1 MVRRRV
7 DEPNMSDNLLLVK
20 VEDLINMAMGPA
32 DKNVVNFKLVQMV
45 LHILARNLRMLE
57 TQVEIRISEADELR
71 EHKREEESTESS
83 KSPGSS
89 ARGRVH
95 MEGIEEHEE
104 HGGKKDKHRHKAGRE
119 SSKDKEERAASKER
133 EKSAKEHE
141 KADKA
146 AAKEREK
153 AEKKEQKEK
162 EKAEKAAAK
171 AERDAAKGTKEKGRG
186 RKGSGTSIAI
196 SEQERHKEKVLV
208 VEKGPT
214 TRTDSHTRVGSI
226 EVVTVSQFELLESA
240 VNHLKTLTG
249 PLPSPEFPD
258 NKKLME
264 DIANGTA
271 SLTDIMQAMQVT
283 ARIKAAEQAI
293 GRMADLLTQLA
304 AAGAIPEELVEMV
317 EEVRA
322 EVDEVAAAAGM
333 EGEEGEEMSMRSRPS
348 AGRKSVAIEAMS
360 SRSTARRDIDA
371 GSVKHAGSETS
382 SASKMVPMPPVSHRE
397 MDDAL
402 HALKEDLSKAIT
414 LMTGKATTAAEN
426 ASTTARGVAEK
437 LDVAVKL
444 NSRIS
449 TLYSLVNDY
458 ADQLNGFDTGLTTQ
472 MTGFKDQMSQMR
484 SELKA
489 GMAQLS
495 QAGGNSE
502 TAAVM
507 ELTERYDLLV
517 VELDAVLHEHQALSS
532 FQKQLG
538 DELHSLVECVEML
551 REQKADRDEVQDGLR
566 DKADISRLAGL
577 LTEKVF
583 ASSRGELE
591 RRLELCHDKFR
602 KQELVWMGAI
612 KDLMQITES
621 KAELMQLMAARDDA
635 QLQLRDLHHKL
646 HRLADILGEPTAA
659 MLTRKLA
666 RDATCGACM
675 VPALMS
681 PWDANYGSPPPLPAL
696 RPRPTGAEQEP
707 EEPCLRDFE
716 PPPPPD
722 AKAHTCLRWVGGS
735 HTLVSE
741 MVTKEKAPPMDLQGH
756 PTKRYTG
763 YGSDGRLYMLE
774 EELQPCVECNIIFE
788 APKPEGVGDVTK
800 DGAGDRGATLIA
812 PDKK

>member
-162 EKAEKAAAK
+162 EKGRKK
-171 AERDAAKGTKEKGRG
+171 LQRRRNGTPQKGRTRTTQG
-186 RKGSGTSIAI
+186 KI
-196 SEQERHKEKVLV
+196 
-208 VEKGPT
+208 EKGPT

-566 DKADISRLAGL
+566 DK
-577 LTEKVF
+577 
-583 ASSRGELE
+583 
-591 RRLELCHDKFR
+591 
-602 KQELVWMGAI
+602 
-612 KDLMQITES
+612 
-621 KAELMQLMAARDDA
+621 
-635 QLQLRDLHHKL
+635 
-646 HRLADILGEPTAA
+646 
-659 MLTRKLA
+659 
-666 RDATCGACM
+666 
-675 VPALMS
+675 
-681 PWDANYGSPPPLPAL
+681 
-696 RPRPTGAEQEP
+696 
-707 EEPCLRDFE
+707 
-716 PPPPPD
+716 
-722 AKAHTCLRWVGGS
+722 
-735 HTLVSE
+735 VSL
-741 MVTKEKAPPMDLQGH
+741 D
-756 PTKRYTG
+756 
-763 YGSDGRLYMLE
+763 
-774 EELQPCVECNIIFE
+774 
-788 APKPEGVGDVTK
+788 
-800 DGAGDRGATLIA
+800 
-812 PDKK
+812 